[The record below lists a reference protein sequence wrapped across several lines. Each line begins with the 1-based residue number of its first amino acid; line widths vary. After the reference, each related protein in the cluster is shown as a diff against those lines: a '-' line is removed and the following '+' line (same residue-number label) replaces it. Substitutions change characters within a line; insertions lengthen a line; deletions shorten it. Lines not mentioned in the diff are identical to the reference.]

1 MSSSD
6 LKDMSKDMNQT
17 HNCPHTIC
25 DTSRP
30 SAINGHLEQSI
41 ENANARLHL
50 MPDSSL
56 LLRPPSF
63 TSHNKSSNTNMNPQL
78 QQSRKLVVSGVPKH
92 VCSHHGSRDDDS
104 ISTLGSADSNKASG
118 RSIFGD
124 YWGNS
129 LNQASSEY
137 SSANRKHSL
146 NTLVTEDST
155 ISRYA
160 DHVLNH
166 KDWSSYIHE
175 EVLEKE
181 KRQQKRPSL
190 CEGYESCLKDNEAGR
205 TVMPSAASLKNQGDR
220 IPCSPLLSGISSRSQ
235 QPRRKIFSNTYASK
249 SLLQNGHGYM
259 YRTAT
264 RKGNA
269 QLPYLLNRNKKLLRS
284 SLRDRSQSLSEY
296 TSFEESL
303 PESQKSVSFEEKVTV
318 HEYEKPAQ
326 HIVNDGW
333 SQQFAI

>member
-6 LKDMSKDMNQT
+6 LKDMSKDMYQT
-17 HNCPHTIC
+17 HNCPHSKC

-41 ENANARLHL
+41 ENTM

-56 LLRPPSF
+56 LLRPSSF
-63 TSHNKSSNTNMNPQL
+63 TSHNQSSNTNMNPQL
-78 QQSRKLVVSGVPKH
+78 QQSRQLVVPGVPTH
-92 VCSHHGSRDDDS
+92 VCSHHGSRDDDDS
-104 ISTLGSADSNKASG
+104 ISTLGSADSNNASS

-129 LNQASSEY
+129 VNQG

-235 QPRRKIFSNTYASK
+235 QHRRKIFSNTYASK
-249 SLLQNGHGYM
+249 SLLQKGHGYM

-264 RKGNA
+264 TKGNA

-296 TSFEESL
+296 TAFEESL

>member
-1 MSSSD
+1 MC
-6 LKDMSKDMNQT
+6 QT
-17 HNCPHTIC
+17 HCPQTRC

-41 ENANARLHL
+41 ENTTHARLHL

-63 TSHNKSSNTNMNPQL
+63 TSHNQSSNTNMNPQL
-78 QQSRKLVVSGVPKH
+78 QQSRKLVVSGVPTH
-92 VCSHHGSRDDDS
+92 VCSNHGSRGDDSS

-124 YWGNS
+124 YWGKS
-129 LNQASSEY
+129 LNQASSGY

-181 KRQQKRPSL
+181 KRQHKRPSL

-220 IPCSPLLSGISSRSQ
+220 IPCSLLLSGISSRSQ
-235 QPRRKIFSNTYASK
+235 QPRRKIFSNFYASK
-249 SLLQNGHGYM
+249 SLLQNGQGYM

-296 TSFEESL
+296 TAFEESI
-303 PESQKSVSFEEKVTV
+303 PESLKSVSFEEKVTV

>member
-6 LKDMSKDMNQT
+6 LKDMSKDMYQK
-17 HNCPHTIC
+17 HNCPHTRC

-41 ENANARLHL
+41 ENTM

-56 LLRPPSF
+56 LLRPSSF
-63 TSHNKSSNTNMNPQL
+63 TSHNQSSNTNMNPQL
-78 QQSRKLVVSGVPKH
+78 QQSRQLVVSGVPTH

-104 ISTLGSADSNKASG
+104 ISTLGSADSNKASS

-129 LNQASSEY
+129 VNQGSSGY

-235 QPRRKIFSNTYASK
+235 QHRRKIFSNTYAYK

-264 RKGNA
+264 TKGNA

-296 TSFEESL
+296 TAFEESL